1 MCGSRASNAY
11 GSGGTVNGMCILPL
25 RMSSG
30 IERPA
35 DLAGHQSIIPY
46 PKGVTRVLL
55 PRMQSKLLDS
65 PVRDLAHVQHIRIA
79 AIDLVDRAE
88 LLEQLSRLAE
98 LAEDLAI

>member
-1 MCGSRASNAY
+1 
-11 GSGGTVNGMCILPL
+11 MCILPL

-65 PVRDLAHVQHIRIA
+65 PVGDLAHVQDVRIA
-79 AIDLVDRAE
+79 AVDLMDRAK
-88 LLEQLSRLAE
+88 LLEQLPGFAE
-98 LAEDLAI
+98 LAEDLTVELHLVDLAVMHVAGAV